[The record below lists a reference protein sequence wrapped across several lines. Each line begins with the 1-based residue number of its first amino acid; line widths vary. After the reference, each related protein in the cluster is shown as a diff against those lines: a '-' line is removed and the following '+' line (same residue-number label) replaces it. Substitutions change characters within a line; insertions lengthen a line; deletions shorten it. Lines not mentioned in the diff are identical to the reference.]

1 MNWIKGLQSAI
12 DFMETHITEP
22 TDYELIAREM
32 NVSAFYFQ
40 RIFTLVCGFTPGE
53 YIRNRRLALAG
64 SELISKNAKVIDIA
78 LKYGYDTPEGFSRAF
93 VRFHGVTPH
102 AVKKG
107 RTALKSFAPL
117 RITISLKGGEGM
129 NYKIVDKEAFTV
141 IERAEL
147 HSVADNENQKTI
159 PDFWDRARADG
170 TMDFL
175 VSCLSPDEKNLY
187 GICYNDNSAG
197 SSTFEYSIA
206 AKCRSGCDI
215 PDGYRIRE
223 IPKRTWAVFDC
234 KGPMPGAIQETWH
247 RIVTEFF
254 PTEDYEPTYEMDI
267 EVYDEGDTSADDYKS
282 QIWVAVKKK

>member
-1 MNWIKGLQSAI
+1 MNWIKGLQNAI
-12 DFMETHITEP
+12 DFMEAHITEP

-40 RIFTLVCGFTPGE
+40 RIFTLICGFTPGE

-107 RTALKSFAPL
+107 RAALKSFAPL

-129 NYKIVDKEAFTV
+129 NYKIVNKEAFTV
-141 IERAEL
+141 IEKAEI
-147 HSVADNENQKTI
+147 HSVTDNENLNTVAA
-159 PDFWDRARADG
+159 FWDRALTDG

-187 GICYNDNSAG
+187 GICYNDNSPG

-206 AKCRSGCDI
+206 AKCSAGCAV

-223 IPKRTWAVFDC
+223 IPARTWAVFDC

>member
-12 DFMETHITEP
+12 DCMEAHITEP

-40 RIFTLVCGFTPGE
+40 RIFTLICGFTPGE

>member
-1 MNWIKGLQSAI
+1 MNWIKGLQRAI
-12 DFMETHITEP
+12 DYMEAHITEP

-40 RIFTLVCGFTPGE
+40 RIFTLICGFTPGE

-64 SELISKNAKVIDIA
+64 SELLDADRKVIDVA
-78 LKYGYDTPEGFSRAF
+78 MKYGYDTPEGFSRAF
-93 VRFHGVTPH
+93 VRFHGVTPLS
-102 AVKKG
+102 VRKG
-107 RTALKSFAPL
+107 TAALRSFAPL

-129 NYKIVDKEAFTV
+129 NYKIVEKEAFTV
-141 IERAEL
+141 IERAEI
-147 HSVADNENQKTI
+147 HSAADGENQKTI

-187 GICYNDNSAG
+187 GICYNDNSAD

-206 AKCRSGCDI
+206 ARCKNGCDI
-215 PDGYRIRE
+215 PDGYRIKE
-223 IPKRTWAVFDC
+223 IPKRTWAIFDC
-234 KGPMPGAIQETWH
+234 KGPMPSAIQETWH

-254 PTEDYEPTYEMDI
+254 PTADYEPTYEMDI
-267 EVYDEGDTSADDYKS
+267 EVYDEGDISAADYKS